1 MSGRSRTQ
9 AALCG
14 GDDVVFAPLL
24 WAALPAFV
32 HATAEAKFWLDAA
45 ATHRMLM
52 DASQVCASEAVLVPI
67 WPGGPGRDQVG
78 HPDDVVA
85 LAAVGAA
92 VDIIGRIAAVGDI
105 GSVAMLPMLSELAGL
120 FPNAPVEDLE
130 DCLTDLTRA
139 ALEGG
144 ADAVVVRGAS
154 EQVGD
159 TLDAVSGLAAFYGS
173 VALGVAADHGW
184 AAADACPVAVL
195 SRDSGWPSASRGI
208 VLTAGDLTEWWTPDD
223 VRAVVRSRGAA

>member
-9 AALCG
+9 AALSG
-14 GDDVVFAPLL
+14 GDGVVFAPLL

-32 HATAEAKFWLDAA
+32 HATAPGEFWLDAD
-45 ATHRMLM
+45 ATHRMLT
-52 DASQVCASEAVLVPI
+52 DASQVCASEAVLAPI
-67 WPGGPGRDQVG
+67 WPGGPSRDQVG

-85 LAAVGAA
+85 LAGVRAA

-105 GSVAMLPMLSELAGL
+105 GSMAVLPLLSDLGVL

-144 ADAVVVRGAS
+144 ADAVVVRGSS
-154 EQVGD
+154 EQVSA

-173 VALGVAADHGW
+173 AALGVAEGHGW
-184 AAADACPVAVL
+184 AAAEACPVAVL
-195 SRDSGWPSASRGI
+195 SRDGGWPAPARGI

-223 VRAVVRSRGAA
+223 VRDVVRSRGAA